1 MLKYLMAFVTS
12 VITALI
18 LGTITNDFF
27 YTTFGTVVM
36 TALSFKFWRSF
47 FKIIWNDYLEERL

>member
-12 VITALI
+12 VITTIL

-27 YTTFGTVVM
+27 YTTFGTVVI
-36 TALSFKFWRSF
+36 TILSLKFWKSF
-47 FKIIWNDYLEERL
+47 FKIIWTDYLEERL